1 MRCYVRHARAVEC
14 PNQKGYCVDGMQT
27 WFEANNLDFRDF
39 VRNGIEA
46 ETLRATGD
54 MMALAV
60 IEQAEQEAAE
70 NGRIE

>member
-1 MRCYVRHARAVEC
+1 MKCYVRHARSVMC
-14 PNQKGYCVDGMQT
+14 PNQKGYCVDGMRI
-27 WFEANNLDFRDF
+27 WFEANNLDFKDF

-60 IEQAEQEAAE
+60 IEQAEQEAAN
-70 NGRIE
+70 NGRV